1 LARPRAI
8 AASRSYS
15 TPALVL
21 GRVAYGESDLVLTL
35 FTERLGRVSAIARGA
50 RRSQKRFAGA
60 LEPMHTLA
68 VRLDE
73 RPRAEL
79 LVLSESILKAPRGR
93 LVSDL
98 ERMQAA
104 GRALA
109 WVRRA
114 APPRTPEPEVWRVLV
129 DLLDRLDRSDRPSEL
144 DLAETGLSLLAAF
157 GWGLEFERCVRCGR
171 VCEPG
176 RPALVDAARGGL
188 VCRACGGARLR
199 IEGAVRER
207 LRRAQTSKT
216 DVLIASDA
224 EIALEILESALRA
237 HA

>member
-1 LARPRAI
+1 M
-8 AASRSYS
+8 
-15 TPALVL
+15 L
-21 GRVAYGESDLVLTL
+21 GRVAHGESDLVLTL
-35 FTERLGRVSAIARGA
+35 FTERLGRVSTIARGA
-50 RRSQKRFAGA
+50 RRSRKRFAGA
-60 LEPMHTLA
+60 LEPMHTLM

-79 LVLSESILKAPRGR
+79 LVLNESILKTPRVR
-93 LVSDL
+93 LMSDL

-114 APPRTPEPEVWRVLV
+114 APPRTPEPEVWCALV

-157 GWGLEFERCVRCGR
+157 GWGLDLQRCVRCSR
-171 VCEPG
+171 ACEPG

-199 IEGAVRER
+199 VEGAVRER
-207 LRRAQTSKT
+207 LRRAQASET